1 MVPRQRPAEDRHEDS
16 IIPQNALPFRAA
28 VVNRRVLRQVGE
40 KTVRFYHRRDDGLLG
55 AGLASSPLRT
65 AALTPNKKEL
75 GQAESPSGMFTFPG
89 RLDRSLLRLV
99 AVGLSLREAGLP
111 SG

>member
-16 IIPQNALPFRAA
+16 IIPKNALPFRAA

-55 AGLASSPLRT
+55 AGLASSPPAYGRFDAQQERT
-65 AALTPNKKEL
+65 GA
-75 GQAESPSGMFTFPG
+75 S
-89 RLDRSLLRLV
+89 
-99 AVGLSLREAGLP
+99 
-111 SG
+111 